1 MLFFPLAVNKEVLIT
16 AFDKILHGHLD
27 TPEVADRREDGG
39 EWIIFAHGSGSR
51 QHSERLTDLS
61 QLN

>member
-39 EWIIFAHGSGSR
+39 GMDYFCPR
-51 QHSERLTDLS
+51 ER
-61 QLN
+61 